1 MHTINNLLNGLWSGG
16 SDSIRLVRNYS
27 RGTFHSS
34 LWFVFFDFIA
44 ECLSVDSQTNC
55 WIHSLMGWWRK
66 KLETFF
72 FIAAH
77 IPVPVSLTVKLIF
90 FLFAWW
96 WSLLLPEGSVG
107 KTELRY
113 SFSGNVRSEFVG
125 EVIRYAWVEL
135 ARPTTKYFCF
145 WVSELCL
152 FWEDSTHRVE
162 SNRNILVYTH
172 ITPF

>member
-55 WIHSLMGWWRK
+55 WIHALMGWWRK

-72 FIAAH
+72 LYCSSHSRSCILNCQADIFPFRLVMIVTSPWRKRRKNRTALFVFRECTVR
-77 IPVPVSLTVKLIF
+77 IRRGGNSICLSGVSKVYYKI
-90 FLFAWW
+90 FLFLSIW
-96 WSLLLPEGSVG
+96 
-107 KTELRY
+107 
-113 SFSGNVRSEFVG
+113 
-125 EVIRYAWVEL
+125 
-135 ARPTTKYFCF
+135 
-145 WVSELCL
+145 
-152 FWEDSTHRVE
+152 
-162 SNRNILVYTH
+162 
-172 ITPF
+172 TPFLLGRFYPPGRIEP